1 MNLEP
6 PPNESTPVE
15 HPQFRQWIYQLWER
29 VTGRR
34 ATAGTKND
42 DGLLLAAF
50 RSNRRTTTSGS
61 TAPTLTATYVGYGSG
76 VNTLTGDA
84 NLTWNSGTATL
95 RATNIQSTAIG
106 TSTAAEG
113 VFTTLNAGI
122 PANSDTFLGGSAG
135 NLSASGT
142 NNVAVGTNAM
152 NALSSGSNNV
162 VVGSNAGKAISSGGS
177 HTALGNAALKTM
189 ATGTNCTAVGASALE
204 LCTGNGNTAVGSA
217 SGDAVTSAT
226 NNTLVGTSSGGAI
239 TTSSDNV
246 AIGVNALQTQTTGTG
261 RNVAVG
267 VEALKVATGTG
278 SVAVGWQAG
287 IKITSGV
294 RNTALGT
301 SAISGIVTVDDCTGI
316 GYQTGFYN
324 TGAANTFVGSS
335 SGFGD
340 VMGAQTA
347 NNCTGLGYRALYAI
361 DSGSGCTAVGY
372 NAGNNMASN
381 SNSMCLGN
389 GSTASSSSVS
399 NEITLGNTS
408 IATIRAQVTTITA
421 ISDARDKTDIED
433 LPVGLDFINSLR
445 PRRFTW
451 NMRDGGKV
459 GIQDY
464 GFIAQE
470 LKAAQGDKDWLSLV
484 YESNPDRLEASAGKL
499 IPVLVKA
506 IQELSAEVERL
517 KNA

>member
-50 RSNRRTTTSGS
+50 RSNRRTTASGS

-84 NLTWNSGTATL
+84 NLTWTSGTATL

-204 LCTGNGNTAVGSA
+204 LCTGNGNTAVGSGA
-217 SGDAVTSAT
+217 GDAVSSAT
-226 NNTLVGTSSGGAI
+226 NNTLIGTNAGGAI
-239 TTSSDNV
+239 TTAPD
-246 AIGVNALQTQTTGTG
+246 
-261 RNVAVG
+261 NVAVG
-267 VEALKVATGTG
+267 VNALSTLSTGTG
-278 SVAVGWQAG
+278 
-287 IKITSGV
+287 K
-294 RNTALGT
+294 NTA
-301 SAISGIVTVDDCTGI
+301 I
-316 GYQTGFYN
+316 GED
-324 TGAANTFVGSS
+324 ALL
-335 SGFGD
+335 
-340 VMGAQTA
+340 
-347 NNCTGLGYRALYAI
+347 NCTGNTNVAIGFNVGSAIGAGQTNVLISSGPGVSGQSNNVMIGSGAGAFITTSGNTCVGTNAGRTDIFGTGSATGIAAFGNGALGAI
-361 DSGSGCTAVGY
+361 DTGANCTGVGN
-372 NAGNNMASN
+372 NAGSN
-381 SNSMCLGN
+381 LTSGSNSMCLGN
-389 GSTASSSSVS
+389 GSTASSGSVS
-399 NEITLGNTS
+399 NEITRGNTS
-408 IATIRAQVTTITA
+408 IATIRAQVTSITA
-421 ISDARDKTDIED
+421 ISDARDKKDIVD

>member
-84 NLTWNSGTATL
+84 NLTWTSGTATL

-122 PANSDTFLGGSAG
+122 PANSDTC
-135 NLSASGT
+135 
-142 NNVAVGTNAM
+142 
-152 NALSSGSNNV
+152 
-162 VVGSNAGKAISSGGS
+162 SNAGKAISSGGS

-246 AIGVNALQTQTTGTG
+246 AIGVSALQTQTTGTG